1 MHEADMTAEDLR
13 GGAAI
18 VVAALGAAGDSRISG
33 LSHIDRGYYKIE
45 NDLRLLGA
53 DVERI
58 M

>member
-1 MHEADMTAEDLR
+1 MTAEDLR